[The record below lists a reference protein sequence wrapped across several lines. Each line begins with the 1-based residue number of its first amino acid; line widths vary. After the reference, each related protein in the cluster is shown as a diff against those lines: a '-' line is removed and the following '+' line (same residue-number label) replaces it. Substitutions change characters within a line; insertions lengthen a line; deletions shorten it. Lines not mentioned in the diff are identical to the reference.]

1 MSLWSRIANTF
12 RGGRLNR
19 EIDEELRS
27 HLDEAVRDG
36 RDPAEAR
43 RSLGPSLRLR
53 EESRDVRLISW
64 LDSLRADSIFAWRQI
79 LKRKIT
85 SAAAVLS
92 LGLAIGS
99 CTAAFRHID
108 ALLLRPLPVSHP
120 EQLYSVARQGEGPD
134 GKTVTV
140 DGFAY
145 PDFAL
150 MRDAVRTRATL
161 IAISYTE
168 HADVTF
174 GSDSDMEKA
183 WLQYVSGSMFELFGL
198 QPAAGRLL
206 SANDDR
212 KPGAHPYAVLSYDYW
227 SRRLGRDPQV
237 IGRTLHIGERIFE
250 IVGVGPEGF
259 TGTDTGTVVDL
270 FVPAMMHPG
279 AVRDDWTWMRALARI
294 PAGTPLG
301 PIRSLLDA
309 TSRSFERERA
319 SHFTNF
325 PAAEIE
331 KFLAAKVILQPAAAG
346 VSDMQKDYRTALIA
360 IAVLVSLVLLIAC
373 ANVANL
379 MTAQSAARAREMA
392 MRVSIGAGR
401 WRLVQ
406 LVLVESAWLALLSAL
421 FGACFSWWAAPF
433 VISRLGPPNNPV
445 RLALPADWRV
455 LGFGLALTVA
465 VTLLFGLAPALRASA
480 VKPAAAMKDGI
491 APRARHRLM
500 NILIGVQ
507 VTFCFV
513 VLFAAGLFSST
524 LQHLSNRPLGF
535 SPDRILAIHTV
546 ARRPIAPS
554 IWGEAADRLGALPG
568 VESIATGRFPLLG
581 GDAWNGFISVN
592 GGPLVSILA
601 YFDAVSPGWRDLMRI
616 PLVAGRD
623 FRAEDTSPGVAIVNE
638 TFVRTFLPNIN
649 PLGQSFGKGSMSM
662 PFRIVGVVRDVPY
675 RSIHEPILPIVFVP
689 FLEIDSQGR
698 PAPVRAATFFV
709 RTHAS
714 DPMTMA
720 SAIRRAAP
728 RARPELRV
736 SNIVSQTDL
745 VRVQTIRERL
755 LATLALFFAGVAL
768 LLGSIGLYG
777 VLDYSVLQRRREIGI
792 RMAIGAPAASVVRD
806 VTAGAMVMVG
816 AGVLAGI
823 ALGMTLVRYI
833 ASLLYEVNSGDP
845 LMLAPPLLAICAA
858 ALLAAA
864 PAAIR
869 AVRIDPALTLRTE

>member
-12 RGGRLNR
+12 RGGGLNR
-19 EIDEELRS
+19 EIDEELLS
-27 HLDEAVRDG
+27 HLDEAVREG

-43 RSLGPSLRLR
+43 RSFGSALRLR
-53 EESRDVRLISW
+53 DESRDVRLISW
-64 LDSLRADSIFAWRQI
+64 LESLRADSIFGWRQI

-85 SAAAVLS
+85 SAAAILS

-120 EQLYSVARQGEGPD
+120 EQLYSVARQGLGPD
-134 GKTVTV
+134 GKIMSV

-150 MRDAVRTRATL
+150 MRDAVRNQAKL
-161 IAISYTE
+161 IAISYTQ
-168 HADVTF
+168 HADITF
-174 GSDSDMEKA
+174 GSDADMEKA

-206 SANDDR
+206 TPNDDQ

-227 SRRLGRDPQV
+227 SRRLGRDPHV
-237 IGRTLHIGERIFE
+237 IGRTVHIGERIFE
-250 IVGVGPEGF
+250 IVGVGPERF

-294 PAGTPLG
+294 PPGTPLE
-301 PIRSLLDA
+301 PIRSLLDT
-309 TSRSFERERA
+309 TSRSFERERV

-325 PAAEIE
+325 PASEIE

-346 VSDMQKDYRTALIA
+346 VSDMQKNYRTALIA

-392 MRVSIGAGR
+392 LRVSIGAGR

-406 LVLVESAWLALLSAL
+406 LVLVESAWLGIISAA
-421 FGACFSWWAAPF
+421 FAACFSWWAAPF
-433 VISRLGPPNNPV
+433 VIRQLGSPNNPV
-445 RLALPADWRV
+445 RLSLPNDWRV
-455 LGFGLALTVA
+455 LGFGLTLTLA

-480 VKPAAAMKDGI
+480 IKPAAAMKDGV
-491 APRARHRLM
+491 APRARRRLM
-500 NILIGVQ
+500 HILIGVQ

-535 SPDRILAIHTV
+535 APDRLLTVHTV
-546 ARRPIAPS
+546 AQRPVAPA

-568 VESIATGRFPLLG
+568 VESVAVGRFPLLG
-581 GDAWNGFISVN
+581 GDAWNSFISVN
-592 GGPLVSILA
+592 GGPISSVLA
-601 YFDAVSPGWRDLMRI
+601 YFDAVSPRWRDLMRI
-616 PLVAGRD
+616 SLIAGRD
-623 FRAEDTSPGVAIVNE
+623 FRPEDTSPGTAIVNE
-638 TFVRTFLPNIN
+638 TFVRTFVPNVN
-649 PLGQSFGKGSMSM
+649 PLGQSFGRGSMSI
-662 PFRIVGVVRDVPY
+662 PFRIVGVVRDAPY
-675 RSIHEPILPIVFVP
+675 RSIHEPILPVVFVP
-689 FLEIDSQGR
+689 FLEIDAQGR
-698 PAPVRAATFFV
+698 PAPVREATFFV

-720 SAIRRAAP
+720 AAIRRAVP

-736 SNIVSQTDL
+736 NNIVSQTDL
-745 VRVQTIRERL
+745 VLAQTIRERL
-755 LATLALFFAGVAL
+755 LATIALFFAGVAL

-792 RMAIGAPAASVVRD
+792 RMAIGAPAGSVVRG
-806 VTAGAMVMVG
+806 VTSEALLMVG

-823 ALGMTLVRYI
+823 VLGMTLVRYI
-833 ASLLYEVNSGDP
+833 ASLLYEVKSSDP
-845 LMLAPPLLAICAA
+845 LMLALPLLVICAA